1 MTTTEPVAGPPQA
14 SPTAG
19 RTTSDTGAPVEV
31 EGGAVRTAERTSP
44 RPADTF
50 GYVPGFDGLR
60 GYVLIVMLAYHHGV
74 KWVQGG
80 IFAVSMFF
88 VLSGFLIASLTLAE
102 WSRRDR
108 VSLSKFWERRAR
120 RLLPAALVTLAAVVG
135 LQYVFHLGSSPRF
148 RGDLYGALFYGSN
161 WRFAYSGA
169 DYSSLFQIEAPVQHF
184 WSLSIEEQFYFF
196 FPLLFLGV
204 LVLARR
210 RWGWVGGL
218 FAAGAVVTFAWAWH
232 SSTARGNTGITYYST
247 FTRSSEILA
256 GVAFA
261 FLLASGPARRALT
274 TTTGS
279 RLVAIGGVVGIAG
292 WVFLWHYVPLTSQ
305 YMFHGGTIL
314 NFVFTALVIL
324 ACLSPARRNPANRL
338 FNVAIFCALGRLTYA
353 VYLYHWPLYLLLSH
367 ERLGWIGY
375 WPLFFVRAA
384 ASIGLA
390 ALSLRFLET
399 PFRTGMKMPPR
410 RLAIGF
416 AVAVA
421 VVAVLILV
429 VPVHESRTVDLAAA
443 ARATADS
450 PLVPDVAVPV
460 PPDTGGPPAQ
470 PAARVLLVGDS
481 VVYSAMGG
489 YKDWNATHDDQVHA
503 DAYFAVACTLSRA
516 GTMRS
521 LGLDE
526 QPTPTCGQFRNAL
539 PAALDGAD
547 YDAIIVTM
555 GQKDLGEKFV
565 DGQWRHLGDPVF
577 DEWLAPQV
585 GEIADLLAAEDAPVF
600 WSEATKVRIA
610 RANDPSS
617 HWQDFPDNDPARV
630 ERLNEIVAGELA
642 GRDNFHL
649 AGHRGLAADAPG
661 RRVQPRLPGGRRP
674 LHPARGRRV
683 RQVGDPEGIGGQGRR
698 LRSNEPGCLQVVAR
712 A

>member
-19 RTTSDTGAPVEV
+19 STTSDTGASVAV
-31 EGGAVRTAERTSP
+31 DAGQVRTVDRTSA
-44 RPADTF
+44 RPSAEL

-74 KWVQGG
+74 RWVQGG

-88 VLSGFLIASLTLAE
+88 VLSGFLIASLTLSE
-102 WSRRDR
+102 WSRRDK

-135 LQYVFHLGSSPRF
+135 LQYIFHVGSGPRF
-148 RGDLYGALFYGSN
+148 RGDLLSALFYGAN
-161 WRFAYSGA
+161 WHFAYSGA
-169 DYSSLFQIEAPVQHF
+169 SYSSLFQIEAPVQHF
-184 WSLSIEEQFYFF
+184 WSLSIEEQFYLF

-204 LVLARR
+204 LALARR

-261 FLLASGPARRALT
+261 FLLASGPARRALA
-274 TTTGS
+274 TTTGT
-279 RLVAIGGVVGIAG
+279 RVVAVGGVVGIAG

-314 NFVFTALVIL
+314 NFVFTALVIM

-353 VYLYHWPLYLLLSH
+353 VYLYHWPIYLLLSP
-367 ERLGWIGY
+367 ERVGWIGY
-375 WPLFFVRAA
+375 WPLFFLRAA
-384 ASIGLA
+384 VSIGLA

-410 RLAIGF
+410 RLALGF
-416 AVAVA
+416 VVAIA
-421 VVAVLILV
+421 VVAALIVV

-460 PPDTGGPPAQ
+460 APASGGP
-470 PAARVLLVGDS
+470 AAAPSARILLVGDS

-489 YKDWNATHDDQVHA
+489 YKDWNATHRDQVHV

-516 GTMRS
+516 GTMHS

-526 QPTPTCGQFRNAL
+526 QPTPTCRQFRNDL
-539 PAALDGAD
+539 PAALDRAD

-577 DEWLAPQV
+577 DDWLAPQI
-585 GEIADLLAAEDAPVF
+585 GEIADLLAAENTPVF

-630 ERLNEIVAGELA
+630 ERLNELVASEID
-642 GRDNFHL
+642 GRDNFRLIDTEHWL
-649 AGHRGLAADAPG
+649 
-661 RRVQPRLPGGRRP
+661 QSLPGGEFNPDLRADGVHYTQLGADEFAKWVIP
-674 LHPARGRRV
+674 
-683 RQVGDPEGIGGQGRR
+683 QVLAAKDGG
-698 LRSNEPGCLQVVAR
+698 
-712 A
+712 